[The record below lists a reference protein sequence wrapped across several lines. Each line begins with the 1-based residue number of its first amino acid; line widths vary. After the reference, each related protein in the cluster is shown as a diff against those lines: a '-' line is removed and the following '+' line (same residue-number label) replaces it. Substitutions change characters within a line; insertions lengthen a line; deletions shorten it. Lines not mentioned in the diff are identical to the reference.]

1 LGITLKVLIVE
12 DSEDD
17 FLLLLRE
24 LRRGGYEPAFER
36 VETPADMKSALNK
49 QSWDIIIS
57 DYKMPNFSG
66 LHALKL
72 LKDAR
77 VDLPF
82 ILVSGTIGE
91 ELAVEAMKTG
101 ANDYVMKNDLSRLVP
116 AIRRELREAKIRE
129 DRGMIIE
136 ALRESENL
144 YRTIFETTGTT
155 TLIIEEDTTVSLINM
170 EGEKLTGFSKEEIEG
185 RRSWTDFIAKDELD
199 KLKEYHRLRR
209 TDPNTAPKTYETRL
223 VDKAGNI
230 KDVLVTAS
238 MIPGTKKSAASLL
251 DITERKHSEE
261 EREKLHAQL
270 QQAQKMEAVG
280 QLAGGVAHDFNNM
293 LTAIMGYCAILN
305 MRLKEDDSLRRFTD
319 QILAVSEK
327 AANLTHSLLAFS
339 RKQIINPKPV
349 ALNEIVNGV
358 EKLLTKLI
366 GEDIEFK
373 TILSRHNLVVTADR
387 GQIEQVLMNLIANA
401 GDAMP
406 DGGSLSIS
414 TEPFTIDG
422 EFIDVHGY
430 GKIGAYARISISD
443 TGEGMDKET
452 RERIFEPFFT
462 TKEVGKGTG
471 LGLSIVYGIV
481 KQHEGYIDVYT
492 APKQGTTFNIYLPLT
507 EDKIV
512 IEKSGIPPSNIRGS
526 ETILLAE
533 DDKDVRVLI
542 KGFLEKYGYR
552 VIEAVDGADAI
563 NKFMRLKESIQFLL
577 FDVVMP
583 KKNGKEAFEKIRMM
597 KPGIKALFMSGHSD
611 DIIYKKGILG
621 ERLTLIMKPVSPTNL
636 IRKVR
641 EVLDKA

>member
-1 LGITLKVLIVE
+1 MSLPLNVLIVE

-24 LRRGGYEPAFER
+24 LRKGGYEPAFER
-36 VETPADMKSALNK
+36 VETAAEMKSALDK
-49 QSWDIIIS
+49 QSWEIIIS

-72 LKDAR
+72 LKDIR

-91 ELAVEAMKTG
+91 DIAVEAVKAG
-101 ANDYVMKNDLSRLVP
+101 ANDYVMKNNLSRLVP

-129 DRGMIIE
+129 ERGMIKE
-136 ALRESENL
+136 ALKESENL
-144 YRTIFETTGTT
+144 YRTIFETTGATT
-155 TLIIEEDTTVSLINM
+155 MIIEEDSTISLINM
-170 EGEKLTGFSKEEIEG
+170 EGEKLTGFSREEIEG
-185 RRSWTDFIAKDELD
+185 RKSWTGFIAKDEPD
-199 KLKEYHRLRR
+199 KLKEHHRLRR
-209 TDPNTAPKTYETRL
+209 TGPNAAHKTFETRL
-223 VDKAGNI
+223 VDKTGNI

-238 MIPGTKKSAASLL
+238 IIPGTKKSVASLL

-261 EREKLHAQL
+261 EREKLQAQL
-270 QQAQKMEAVG
+270 RQAQKMEAVG
-280 QLAGGVAHDFNNM
+280 QLAGGIAHDFNNM
-293 LTAIMGYCAILN
+293 LTAIIGYCTILK
-305 MRLKEDDSLRRFTD
+305 MRLKEDDSLRRFAD

-327 AANLTHSLLAFS
+327 AAELTHSLLAFS

-349 ALNEIVNGV
+349 DINEILKGV
-358 EKLLTKLI
+358 EKLLTRLI
-366 GEDIEFK
+366 GEDIEFQ
-373 TILSRHNLVVTADR
+373 TILSIHKLVITADR
-387 GQIEQVLMNLIANA
+387 GQIEQVLMNLITNA
-401 GDAMP
+401 RDAMP
-406 DGGSLSIS
+406 GGGSLTIS

-430 GKIGAYARISISD
+430 GKIGDYALISISD
-443 TGEGMDKET
+443 TGEGMDEKT

-471 LGLSIVYGIV
+471 LGLSIVYAII
-481 KQHEGYIDVYT
+481 KQHEGYIDIYT
-492 APKQGTTFNIYLPLT
+492 ATKQGTTFNIYLPLT

-512 IEKSGIPPSNIRGS
+512 VEKSEFPPSNIRGG

-542 KGFLEKYGYR
+542 KGFLEEYGYG

-563 NKFMRLKESIQFLL
+563 NKFIHFKESIQLL
-577 FDVVMP
+577 LLDVIMP
-583 KKNGKEAFEKIRMM
+583 KKNGKEAFEKIQTM
-597 KPGIKALFMSGHSD
+597 KPGIKALFISGYSD
-611 DIIYKKGILG
+611 DILRKKGLLE
-621 ERLTLIMKPVSPTNL
+621 ERLTLIMKPVSPTDL
-636 IRKVR
+636 ISKVR

>member
-1 LGITLKVLIVE
+1 MGLPLNVLIVE

-24 LRRGGYEPAFER
+24 LRKGGYEPVFER
-36 VETPADMKSALNK
+36 AETAAEMKSALGK

-57 DYKMPNFSG
+57 DYKLPNFSG

-91 ELAVEAMKTG
+91 EIAVGAMKAG
-101 ANDYVMKNDLSRLVP
+101 ANDYVMKNNLSRLVP

-129 DRGMIIE
+129 ERGMIIE
-136 ALRESENL
+136 ALKESENL
-144 YRTIFETTGTT
+144 YRTIFETTGNT

-170 EGEKLTGFSKEEIEG
+170 EGEKLTGFSREEIEG
-185 RRSWTDFIAKDELD
+185 RKSWTGFIAKDELD
-199 KLKEYHRLRR
+199 RLKEYHRLRR
-209 TDPNTAPKTYETRL
+209 TDPRTAPKTYETRL
-223 VDKAGNI
+223 IDKTGNI

-238 MIPGTKKSAASLL
+238 IIPGTNKSVASLL

-261 EREKLHAQL
+261 EREKLQAQL
-270 QQAQKMEAVG
+270 RQAQKMEAVG
-280 QLAGGVAHDFNNM
+280 RLAGGIAHDFNNM
-293 LTAIMGYCAILN
+293 LTAIIGYCTLLN
-305 MRLKEDDSLRRFTD
+305 MRLKKDDSLRSFAD

-339 RKQIINPKPV
+339 RKQIINTKPV
-349 ALNEIVNGV
+349 DLNEILKGA
-358 EKLLTKLI
+358 EILFTRLI

-373 TILSRHNLVVTADR
+373 TIQSTHKLVITADK
-387 GQIEQVLMNLIANA
+387 GQIEQVLMNLVTNA

-406 DGGSLSIS
+406 GGGSLTIS

-430 GKIGAYARISISD
+430 GKIGAYALISISD
-443 TGEGMDKET
+443 TGEGMDEKT

-471 LGLSIVYGIV
+471 LGLSIVYGII

-507 EDKIV
+507 EDKIA
-512 IEKSGIPPSNIRGS
+512 IEKSGIPPSNIRGI

-542 KGFLEKYGYR
+542 KGFLEEYGYK
-552 VIEAVDGADAI
+552 VIEAADGEDAI
-563 NKFMRLKESIQFLL
+563 NKFIRFKESIQFLL
-577 FDVVMP
+577 LDVIMP
-583 KKNGKEAFEKIRMM
+583 KKNGKETFEKIQMM
-597 KPGIKALFMSGHSD
+597 KPGIKALFMSGHSN
-611 DIIYKKGILG
+611 DIIHKEGIP
-621 ERLTLIMKPVSPTNL
+621 EESLTLIMKPVSPTDL

-641 EVLDKA
+641 EALDKP